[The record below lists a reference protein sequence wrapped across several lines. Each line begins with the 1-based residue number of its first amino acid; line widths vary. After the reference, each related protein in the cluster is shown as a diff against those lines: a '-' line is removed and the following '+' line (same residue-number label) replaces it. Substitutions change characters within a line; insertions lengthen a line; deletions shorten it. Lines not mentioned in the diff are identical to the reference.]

1 KGFHFTSDKIKDEQ
15 VPGWVHAYGKE
26 INFHVGEREA
36 QILATY
42 LGNDLQKIVNEIE
55 KVRINVPGEKELT
68 AAMIQKYIGISKDYN
83 VFEFPETMTNG
94 DKDKLYRMLSYFIAN
109 PKSAPMV
116 LIVGS
121 FYNHFNKIYQ
131 SYFLNGKSEKEMASV
146 LGVWPS
152 KAKEYLGISR

>member
-1 KGFHFTSDKIKDEQ
+1 
-15 VPGWVHAYGKE
+15 
-26 INFHVGEREA
+26 
-36 QILATY
+36 
-42 LGNDLQKIVNEIE
+42 
-55 KVRINVPGEKELT
+55 
-68 AAMIQKYIGISKDYN
+68 ISKDYN

-94 DKDKLYRMLSYFIAN
+94 DKDKLYRMLSYFVAN

-131 SYFLNGKSEKEMASV
+131 SYFLNGKSDKEMASV

-152 KAKEYLGISR
+152 KAKEYMGISRRIPLQKVEHCMMLLSRYNIYSVGIGNNSGDRELLKEMIGKIELALS